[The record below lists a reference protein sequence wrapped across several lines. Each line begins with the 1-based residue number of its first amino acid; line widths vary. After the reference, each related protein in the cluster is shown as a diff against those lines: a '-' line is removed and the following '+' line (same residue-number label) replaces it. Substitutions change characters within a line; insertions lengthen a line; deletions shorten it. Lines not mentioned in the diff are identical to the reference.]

1 VHSIIISKYSTY
13 SPRFHKH
20 DSHELHHTFHSDIP
34 FFGEDIG
41 PLSFID
47 WMWDTKKLVQPFFN
61 RYSQYDILRH
71 VISRFVR
78 RACEW
83 WHQRPFQVEKGRASC
98 INTFYELKAC
108 MWKHFVPSSS
118 YRNTQEQQ
126 SRLENFIHIGDAFIQ
141 NLKKFSCQEIDFKD
155 KHDFLLSKKREIEK
169 QREIK
174 KQIDHV

>member
-1 VHSIIISKYSTY
+1 
-13 SPRFHKH
+13 
-20 DSHELHHTFHSDIP
+20 
-34 FFGEDIG
+34 
-41 PLSFID
+41 
-47 WMWDTKKLVQPFFN
+47 MWDTKKLVQPFFN